1 MAFEGYLNTKL
12 LNTKL
17 VVQNT
22 MES

>member
-1 MAFEGYLNTKL
+1 MAFEGYLNAKL

-17 VVQNT
+17 VVQNA